1 MVFFTRPKIDDEI
14 CLMRDEIII
23 AREKV
28 FKETEALVKE
38 RSKFEDNIK
47 RPYFHIKPLEKSQ
60 LENWNS
66 YLDFEEKQVIHHFHS
81 HQSNNRKDRGYLQH
95 CISDLI

>member
-1 MVFFTRPKIDDEI
+1 VGNFLIFIDRPKIDDES

-23 AREKV
+23 AREKII
-28 FKETEALVKE
+28 KETEALVKD
-38 RSKFEDNIK
+38 RLKFEENVK

-66 YLDFEEKQVIHHFHS
+66 YLDFEEKQVMTE
-81 HQSNNRKDRGYLQH
+81 
-95 CISDLI
+95 LILKRNELIV

>member
-1 MVFFTRPKIDDEI
+1 
-14 CLMRDEIII
+14 MRDEIII
-23 AREKV
+23 AREIV

-66 YLDFEEKQVIHHFHS
+66 YLDFEEKQVINYLY
-81 HQSNNRKDRGYLQH
+81 NN
-95 CISDLI
+95 LILWQY